1 MSLLSGVAALI
12 LISVLLGLVRIFKGP
27 TGADRMLAAQLLG
40 TGGIAIL
47 LILAPAM
54 QMPAL
59 LDVALVYSLLTGP
72 RERPLLFVRIA
83 SAIPLRIPSPR
94 VPSMNLRKV

>member
-1 MSLLSGVAALI
+1 MSLFIGVAALI

-40 TGGIAIL
+40 TGGVAIL
-47 LILAPAM
+47 LILAFAM

-59 LDVALVYSLLTGP
+59 LDVALVYSLLAATAMVV
-72 RERPLLFVRIA
+72 FVRRHWQGNKDTETITDE
-83 SAIPLRIPSPR
+83 SD
-94 VPSMNLRKV
+94 

>member
-1 MSLLSGVAALI
+1 MNLFIGLAALI

-40 TGGIAIL
+40 TGGVAIL
-47 LILAPAM
+47 LILAFAM

-59 LDVALVYSLLTGP
+59 LDVALVYALLAATAMVV
-72 RERPLLFVRIA
+72 FVRRHWRRDKKA
-83 SAIPLRIPSPR
+83 EAITDEPD
-94 VPSMNLRKV
+94 

>member
-1 MSLLSGVAALI
+1 MSLFIGMAVLI

-40 TGGIAIL
+40 TGGVAVL
-47 LILAPAM
+47 LILAFAM

-59 LDVALVYSLLTGP
+59 LDVALVYSLLAATTMVV
-72 RERPLLFVRIA
+72 FVRQHWRGDKDA
-83 SAIPLRIPSPR
+83 EAITDETD
-94 VPSMNLRKV
+94 

>member
-12 LISVLLGLVRIFKGP
+12 LVSVLLGLVRIFKGP

-40 TGGIAIL
+40 TGGVAIL

-59 LDVALVYSLLTGP
+59 LDVALVYSLLAATAMVV
-72 RERPLLFVRIA
+72 FVRRQWRGDQNA
-83 SAIPLRIPSPR
+83 EAVSDESD
-94 VPSMNLRKV
+94 

>member
-1 MSLLSGVAALI
+1 MSLFFWVAALI

-40 TGGIAIL
+40 TGGVAIL
-47 LILAPAM
+47 LILAFAM

-59 LDVALVYSLLTGP
+59 LDVALVYSLLAATAMVV
-72 RERPLLFVRIA
+72 FVRRYWRGDKETEVITDE
-83 SAIPLRIPSPR
+83 SD
-94 VPSMNLRKV
+94 

>member
-12 LISVLLGLVRIFKGP
+12 LVSVLLGLVRIFKGP

-40 TGGIAIL
+40 TGGVAIL

-59 LDVALVYSLLTGP
+59 LDVALVYSLLAATTMVV
-72 RERPLLFVRIA
+72 FVRRHWLGDKDA
-83 SAIPLRIPSPR
+83 EAITDESD
-94 VPSMNLRKV
+94 

>member
-40 TGGIAIL
+40 TGGVAIL

-59 LDVALVYSLLTGP
+59 LDVALVYALLAATAMVV
-72 RERPLLFVRIA
+72 FVRRQWRGDQDA
-83 SAIPLRIPSPR
+83 EAINDESD
-94 VPSMNLRKV
+94 